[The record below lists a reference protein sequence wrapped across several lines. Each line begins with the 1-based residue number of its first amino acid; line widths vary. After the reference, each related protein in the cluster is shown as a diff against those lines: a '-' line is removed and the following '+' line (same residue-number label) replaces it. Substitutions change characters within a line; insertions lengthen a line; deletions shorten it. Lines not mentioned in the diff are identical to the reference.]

1 MQVAVLF
8 SGQTVPKLRIKSNV
22 TNSKPALQFENL
34 RLDKFEQNKH
44 CHRVR
49 GYLCNLG
56 GDNDALRVNHDSF
69 CGD

>member
-8 SGQTVPKLRIKSNV
+8 SGQAVLKRRIKSNA
-22 TNSKPALQFENL
+22 TNSK
-34 RLDKFEQNKH
+34 LDPRVKKLSRDRFEQNKH

-49 GYLCNLG
+49 GYLCNHSS
-56 GDNDALRVNHDSF
+56 DNDALRANHDSF